1 MADFAHLNL
10 GEMIKHLEEELEKIK
25 DDITYLPETALHGIL
40 KDLEE
45 GKNIKMLEKINSIV
59 INDIKKLL
67 DREVE
72 KRVFE
77 DGIQDSSDLPDGV
90 LDLYS

>member
-1 MADFAHLNL
+1 
-10 GEMIKHLEEELEKIK
+10 MIKRLEEELKKCK
-25 DDITYLPETALHGIL
+25 DDWTHLSETALRGIL

-45 GKNIKMLEKINSIV
+45 GKNIKMLEEINSRV
-59 INDIKKLL
+59 INDIKKIL
-67 DREVE
+67 DRETE
-72 KRVFE
+72 KHVFE